1 MQITI
6 SLGLEEL
13 GSLPLETRQKIQSAL
28 NLPVST
34 PTQVVQQPPVTV
46 VPGPYSVPQQLPTGS
61 FTTTAA
67 DGTVTTQAVPVT
79 AQPAPPVQ
87 TKQPQIVGNTQLF
100 RPDMGHPTQMNSAV
114 DVTTGRPV
122 PIAPPSDV
130 PNIPQFSNTPVNVTP
145 VVTQGPIV
153 QQIVPD
159 ANKAVAQAAAIR
171 AYNRPDGQG
180 QAIVNAALAKSGVGS
195 MPNLSDANAG
205 TFYQA
210 LRELGGA

>member
-34 PTQVVQQPPVTV
+34 PVPVVVQQPPATV
-46 VPGPYSVPQQLPTGS
+46 VPTQPTWEP
-61 FTTTAA
+61 
-67 DGTVTTQAVPVT
+67 PV
-79 AQPAPPVQ
+79 QPAQPVQ
-87 TKQPQIVGNTQLF
+87 TKQPQIVGSTQVF
-100 RPDMGHPTQMNSAV
+100 RPDMGHPTQTNSAV

-122 PIAPPSDV
+122 PIAPPSNV
-130 PNIPQFSNTPVNVTP
+130 PNIPQFSNTPVSVTP
-145 VVTQGPIV
+145 VVTQGPVV

>member
-1 MQITI
+1 
-6 SLGLEEL
+6 
-13 GSLPLETRQKIQSAL
+13 
-28 NLPVST
+28 
-34 PTQVVQQPPVTV
+34 
-46 VPGPYSVPQQLPTGS
+46 
-61 FTTTAA
+61 
-67 DGTVTTQAVPVT
+67 
-79 AQPAPPVQ
+79 
-87 TKQPQIVGNTQLF
+87 
-100 RPDMGHPTQMNSAV
+100 MGHPTQTNSAV

-122 PIAPPSDV
+122 PIAPPSIV
-130 PNIPQFSNTPVNVTP
+130 PNIPQFSNTPVSVTP

-195 MPNLSDANAG
+195 MPNLDDRNAG
-205 TFYQA
+205 AFYQA

>member
-34 PTQVVQQPPVTV
+34 PVPVVVQQSPAMV
-46 VPGPYSVPQQLPTGS
+46 VP
-61 FTTTAA
+61 
-67 DGTVTTQAVPVT
+67 TQPMWEPP
-79 AQPAPPVQ
+79 AQPAQPVQ
-87 TKQPQIVGNTQLF
+87 TKQPQIVGNTQVF
-100 RPDMGHPTQMNSAV
+100 RPDMGHPSQTNSAV

-122 PIAPPSDV
+122 PIAPPSNV

-180 QAIVNAALAKSGVGS
+180 QAIVNAALAK
-195 MPNLSDANAG
+195 
-205 TFYQA
+205 
-210 LRELGGA
+210 

>member
-13 GSLPLETRQKIQSAL
+13 GSLPLEMRQKIQSAL

-34 PTQVVQQPPVTV
+34 P
-46 VPGPYSVPQQLPTGS
+46 VP
-61 FTTTAA
+61 TAA
-67 DGTVTTQAVPVT
+67 QEPQIASTSTVANPYALQYNAP
-79 AQPAPPVQ
+79 AQPAQPVPPVQ
-87 TKQPQIVGNTQLF
+87 TKQPQIVGNTQVF
-100 RPDMGHPTQMNSAV
+100 RPDMGHPTQTNSAV

-122 PIAPPSDV
+122 PIAPPSNV

-159 ANKAVAQAAAIR
+159 ANKQVALAAAIR
-171 AYNRPDGQG
+171 TKNRPDNQG
-180 QAIVNAALAKSGVGS
+180 DAILNAALVRSGVGTMS
-195 MPNLSDANAG
+195 NLDDRNAG
-205 TFYQA
+205 AFYQA

>member
-28 NLPVST
+28 NLPVNT
-34 PTQVVQQPPVTV
+34 PVPVVVQQPPVTV
-46 VPGPYSVPQQLPTGS
+46 VPGPYSMPQQLPPGS

-79 AQPAPPVQ
+79 VQPAQ
-87 TKQPQIVGNTQLF
+87 TKQPQIVGNTQVF

-122 PIAPPSDV
+122 PIAPPSNV

-205 TFYQA
+205 SFYQA

>member
-13 GSLPLETRQKIQSAL
+13 GSLPLEMRQKIQSAL

-34 PTQVVQQPPVTV
+34 PTQVVQQPQTFV
-46 VPGPYSVPQQLPTGS
+46 VPVQATGAAAPS
-61 FTTTAA
+61 PVVHTTVAWE
-67 DGTVTTQAVPVT
+67 PP
-79 AQPAPPVQ
+79 AQPAPPAQ
-87 TKQPQIVGNTQLF
+87 TKQPQIVGNTQVF
-100 RPDMGHPTQMNSAV
+100 RPDMGHPTQTNSAV

-122 PIAPPSDV
+122 PIAPPSIV
-130 PNIPQFSNTPVNVTP
+130 PNIPQFSNTPVSVTP

-205 TFYQA
+205 AFYQA

>member
-6 SLGLEEL
+6 SMGLEEL
-13 GSLPLETRQKIQSAL
+13 GSLPLEMRQKIQSAL

-34 PTQVVQQPPVTV
+34 PTQAVQQGPQTFVIPVQATGATSPSPAVQTTV
-46 VPGPYSVPQQLPTGS
+46 AWESP
-61 FTTTAA
+61 
-67 DGTVTTQAVPVT
+67 

-87 TKQPQIVGNTQLF
+87 TKQPQIVGNTAVF
-100 RPDMGHPTQMNSAV
+100 RPDMGHPTQTNSAV

-122 PIAPPSDV
+122 PIAPPSNV

-195 MPNLSDANAG
+195 MPNLSDTNAG
-205 TFYQA
+205 AFYQA